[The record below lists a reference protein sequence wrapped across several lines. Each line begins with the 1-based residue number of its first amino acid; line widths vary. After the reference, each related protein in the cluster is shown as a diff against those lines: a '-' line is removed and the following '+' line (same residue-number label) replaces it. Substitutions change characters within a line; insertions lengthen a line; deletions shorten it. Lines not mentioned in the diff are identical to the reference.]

1 MENFST
7 QLSELVGTG
16 EAWIRFMDIVKSEL
30 ADVLRPG
37 KPKRE
42 AIEKSKIGALGFKSW
57 VEFIEAPRSENGL
70 AWNVASWKLYKK
82 AYAMVESYPY
92 LRETEHS
99 ASFIATLSRELKPFP
114 ATKDELAE
122 ALTHRE
128 SKLETRKESF
138 LSQSKAEIN
147 DLKNQIA
154 DLNIL
159 IAEQRGQIE
168 ASEALRDDFK
178 ALSGKY
184 GSLSEKHAQ
193 IKSQLVKSNNLLNDK
208 KSDLKFYESM
218 TFTQKLKFLFGL

>member
-42 AIEKSKIGALGFKSW
+42 AIEKSKIGVLGFKSW
-57 VEFIEAPRSENGL
+57 IEFIEAPRSENGL
-70 AWNVASWKLYKK
+70 SWNVASWKLYKK
-82 AYAMVESYPY
+82 AYGVVEQHPY
-92 LRETEHS
+92 LRKTEHS

-114 ATKDELAE
+114 TTKYELAE

-128 SKLETRKESF
+128 SKLETRKEAF
-138 LSQSKAEIN
+138 LSQAKSEIN
-147 DLKNQIA
+147 DLKNHIA

-159 IAEQRGQIE
+159 IAEQRGKIE
-168 ASEALRDDFK
+168 ASEALREDFK
-178 ALSGKY
+178 ELSGKY
-184 GSLSEKHAQ
+184 GGLSQKAAQ
-193 IKSQLVKSNNLLNDK
+193 INTELSKTKALVSDQK
-208 KSDLKFYESM
+208 KEIEFYENM
-218 TFTQKLKFLFGL
+218 TFSDKLKHLFFA

>member
-114 ATKDELAE
+114 ATKDELAK

-128 SKLETRKESF
+128 SKLEIRKESF
-138 LSQSKAEIN
+138 LSQAKAEIN
-147 DLKNQIA
+147 DLKNHIA

-159 IAEQRGQIE
+159 LAEQRGQIE
-168 ASEALRDDFK
+168 ASETLRDDFK

-184 GSLSEKHAQ
+184 GALNQKAAQ
-193 IKSQLVKSNNLLNDK
+193 INAELAKAKDLI
-208 KSDLKFYESM
+208 SDQKEEIEFYENM
-218 TFTQKLKFLFGL
+218 TFSDKLKHLFFG

>member
-1 MENFST
+1 MKNFST
-7 QLSELVGTG
+7 ELSELVGTG

-42 AIEKSKIGALGFKSW
+42 AIEKSKIGELGFKSW

-82 AYAMVESYPY
+82 AYSVVEQHPY
-92 LRETEHS
+92 LRQTEHS
-99 ASFIATLSRELKPFP
+99 ASFIATLSRELEPFP

-138 LSQSKAEIN
+138 LSQAKEEIN

-159 IAEQRGQIE
+159 IAEQRGKIE
-168 ASEALRDDFK
+168 ASEALRADFEE
-178 ALSGKY
+178 LSGKH
-184 GSLSEKHAQ
+184 GALSEKYAQ
-193 IKSQLVKSNNLLNDK
+193 VSSQLLKAKTTINNQQV
-208 KSDLKFYESM
+208 DLKLYENM
-218 TFTQKLKFLFGL
+218 TFLERLKFLFGL

>member
-1 MENFST
+1 MDNFST

-16 EAWIRFMDIVKSEL
+16 ESWIRFMDIVKSEL

-42 AIEKSKIGALGFKSW
+42 AIEQSKIGKLGFKSW

-82 AYAMVESYPY
+82 AYSVVEQHPH
-92 LRETEHS
+92 LRQTKYS

-114 ATKDELAE
+114 STADELAT
-122 ALTHRE
+122 ALAIRE
-128 SKLETRKESF
+128 SNLETSKKSS
-138 LSQSKAEIN
+138 LSQAKAEIN

-178 ALSGKY
+178 DLSSRHGALSQKA
-184 GSLSEKHAQ
+184 SQ
-193 IKSQLVKSNNLLNDK
+193 IKAQLEKANKLI
-208 KSDLKFYESM
+208 SDQKEELEFYENM
-218 TFTQKLKFLFGL
+218 TFSDKLKALFFG